1 MWKHFP
7 AFTDRF
13 SLCVT
18 WCPDRALALLLA
30 VTSADGMC
38 VARAAV
44 RSAADPSYVADVAA
58 QMYARARQKAP
69 VAVVLLHPAG
79 SDHRPWLRA
88 LTLRLGASA
97 DLVAV
102 EAAEDE
108 GVQAGTWG
116 GAAQGAAGGA
126 GVMLRH
132 AQDAITQ
139 LAKECRM
146 ESVGSE

>member
-30 VTSADGMC
+30 VTSSDGMC

-44 RSAADPSYVADVAA
+44 RSAADPTYVADAAA
-58 QMYARARQKAP
+58 QMYARAHQKAP
-69 VAVVLLHPAG
+69 VAVVLLHPEGADPA
-79 SDHRPWLRA
+79 SWLRP
-88 LTLRLGASA
+88 LMLRLGASA

-102 EAAEDE
+102 EANPSE

-126 GVMLRH
+126 GVMLRN

-139 LAKECRM
+139 LARECRM